1 MAKNIIVSNRLP
13 IRISKVDNSYKFTP
27 TSGGLAT
34 GMKSI
39 HEQDNALW
47 IGWPGI
53 GRDEIADD
61 AWTPLNNGLIKNN
74 FAPVSLSKAEVDDFY
89 YGLAN
94 KCLWPLFHYFIEYSI
109 FDEAHWETYV
119 EVNKKFSE
127 RVLEHIDSGD
137 TVWIHDYQLLLCP
150 KMIKDVRPDV
160 NIGFFLHIPFPSFEI
175 FRIFPWRETLLEGM
189 LGADL
194 IGFHTYNYER
204 HFLSS
209 VKRILRKNVQF
220 NRVTVG
226 SREVVVDTFPMGI
239 DYAKFNDAAQTHLTQ
254 KQAEKSALKI
264 QLEAH
269 KKGADQSKLI
279 LSIDRLDYTKGV
291 VNRIKAFDLFLT
303 KYPEYLE
310 KVRLVMLTVPSR
322 SDVPDYKRLKRETDE
337 VVGRI
342 NGKYATVN
350 WTPIWY
356 YYRAMDFDDLIDLYM
371 TSDIAMITPVRDGMN
386 LVAKEFI
393 ATRVNGDGVLILSE
407 MAGAAKE
414 LHEAVLVNPFDL
426 NAMADAIQK
435 AIVMP
440 IEEQQKRNN
449 AMQKRL
455 SRYTV
460 NYWAKEFMEAL
471 NSTLE
476 LAEETD
482 VKKLDKATVQAIAES
497 CSHAAKKMVL
507 LDYDGT
513 LVDFHENPEMAI
525 PDESLL
531 ETLAQLTFLPN
542 TDVAIVS
549 GRDKVFLEKWF
560 GNLQLTLVAEHGYF
574 VKGYKQEW
582 LAKSGDNNTWKKD
595 VMPIME
601 AFTDRTPGTF
611 IEEKSKSLVW
621 HYRKTDP
628 ELAAGRAVELK
639 TVLNS
644 LISDKLSIMDMDK
657 ALEVVNRQISK
668 GTAVSELVTK
678 KKYDFILCMGDDVT
692 DENMFTSLPNH
703 ATTIKV
709 GRKKTTAKYYIE
721 DIAQVKALLLTLA
734 KGNG

>member
-61 AWTPLNNGLIKNN
+61 AWTPLNNGLINNN

-482 VKKLDKATVQAIAES
+482 VKKLDKATVQAIAKS

-574 VKGYKQEW
+574 VKGHKQEW
-582 LAKSGDNNTWKKD
+582 LAKSGVNDTWKKD